1 MAGIAEAS
9 SPAAG
14 QPVAVVDIGSN
25 TIRLVV
31 YSGLDRAAVR
41 IFNERVFCALG
52 RDLSATGRLNPDGV
66 ELAQQNLVRFTRL
79 ARAMGIRR
87 IDFLATAA
95 VREAKDGAEFAVE
108 VERLCGQPV
117 QVLSSREE
125 ARLSALGVIAG
136 FPRVTGLMG
145 DMGGGSLELV
155 ELSEGRI
162 GRSITLPLGPFRL
175 MELYGEDRKAMTREI
190 EKRLEATPW
199 FGVPVDA
206 NGGRSFYAV
215 GGAWRNLA
223 RIHLEQSRYP
233 LHVTR
238 GYAMTFD
245 QVRDIERAVRG
256 APRWPLAQVAGVSK
270 PRAEVLP
277 AAALVLRRTMRM
289 LACPDVTFSAFGL
302 RDGHIFDLMTP
313 EEQAKDPLLAMCED
327 IARRET
333 RFDRMGAQLTA
344 WTDPLFPNQSPAAR
358 RLREA
363 SCLMSDIAW
372 REDSDHR
379 DWQALD
385 GILYYPFAGVTHP
398 ERIFLGMTGYIRQGG
413 DVGSDELAPFR
424 RLLSPEVARDARIL
438 GLAQRLA
445 YRVSGATAAILQSC
459 RLSYD
464 GSVLSL
470 ELPKEGSAPGGDAV
484 ERRLKALAQ
493 ALDAKSWT
501 IKD

>member
-1 MAGIAEAS
+1 MVGRVEAS
-9 SPAAG
+9 LPAAG
-14 QPVAVVDIGSN
+14 EPVAVVDIGSN

-66 ELAQQNLVRFTRL
+66 QLARQNLIRFTRL
-79 ARAMGIRR
+79 ARAMGIQR

-95 VREAKDGAEFAVE
+95 VREAADGPEFAAE
-108 VERLCGQPV
+108 VERLCGQRV
-117 QVLSSREE
+117 NVLSSREE

-136 FPRVTGLMG
+136 FPQVSGLMG
-145 DMGGGSLELV
+145 DLGGGSLEIV
-155 ELSEGRI
+155 ELDEGRI
-162 GRSITLPLGPFRL
+162 GHSITLPLGPFRL
-175 MELYGEDRKAMTREI
+175 MELFGEDRKAMTREI
-190 EKRLEATPW
+190 DKCLETTPW
-199 FGVPVDA
+199 FTASDA
-206 NGGRSFYAV
+206 PEGGRSFYAV

-245 QVRDIERAVRG
+245 QARDIERAVRG

-277 AAALVLRRTMRM
+277 AAALVLRRTMRK

-302 RDGHIFDLMTP
+302 RDGHLFDLMAP
-313 EEQAKDPLLAMCED
+313 EEQGRDPLIAMCED
-327 IARRET
+327 IAGRET
-333 RFDRMGAQLTA
+333 RFDRMGEQLTA
-344 WTDPLFPNQSPAAR
+344 WTDPLFPDQPPAAR
-358 RLREA
+358 RLRQA
-363 SCLMSDIAW
+363 SCLLSDIAW

-379 DWQALD
+379 AWQALD

-413 DVGSDELAPFR
+413 DVGSDELAPFQ
-424 RLLSPEVARDARIL
+424 RLLPPEVAREARIL

-445 YRVSGATAAILQSC
+445 YRVSGATAAILQRS
-459 RLSYD
+459 RLTYD
-464 GSVLSL
+464 GTELGL
-470 ELPKEGSAPGGDAV
+470 ELPKDGSAPGGEAV
-484 ERRLKALAQ
+484 ERRLKSLAQ
-493 ALDAKSWT
+493 AIGAESWSVEG
-501 IKD
+501 